1 VRYSNSCEID
11 KIYSHDKFKQNNDEL
26 NRLILKKP
34 ALNLSPNEYGDMK
47 ISNQNLKNYEKTK

>member
-1 VRYSNSCEID
+1 MRYSKSDKLD
-11 KIYSHDKFKQNNDEL
+11 KIYTINKFKQNNDEL